1 MCSSAAPCAV
11 IIGMMGA
18 GKTRVGRE
26 VAHLMDIPFVD
37 ADIAIEHQIGMTI
50 PEFFEQFGEP
60 EFRRIEAD
68 VIEHTLATHP
78 GVFSL
83 GGGAPMTERVQQL
96 LETYKAQGGKVLYLM
111 AAPEEA
117 MERARRGGGRPMLD
131 GDADARW
138 MALYEQ
144 RDPVFRQVA
153 DVLVSTHGLTPT
165 MAAKKVQHMIDQRI
179 VHVSSAGAQP
189 YDVCIGDGV
198 LTSLEHMLG
207 KQPVR
212 VALIHTQPVQR
223 HSDRVRTLLRKAG
236 YQVSDIT
243 IPDAEA
249 GKTVQV
255 ADGVWRRLGDDGFT
269 RSDAIVGVGGGA
281 ATDVAGFVAATWMR
295 GIRYVNCPTSLLAM
309 VDASTGGKTGI
320 NTAAGK
326 NLVGSFYMPS
336 GVLADTSTLISLPN
350 DIFIE
355 GLGEVA
361 KSGFIMDAE
370 ILHILQKHADQL
382 RQWQPETSL
391 EELQPVVCEL
401 IERTV
406 RVKVHHVNAD
416 FTEQGLREF
425 LNYGHTLA
433 HAIEALEHF
442 SWRHGNAVAVGMV
455 YAAELAHLLGM
466 IDQDLVDM
474 HRSLLTS
481 LGLPTSWKHD
491 NFDDVLALMQK
502 DKKARGN
509 MLRFVLLDGIG
520 SVQHVENPPADAV
533 AEAFKKIQA

>member
-1 MCSSAAPCAV
+1 MEDSTAPCAV

-26 VAHLMDIPFVD
+26 VAHMMDVPFVD
-37 ADIAIEHQIGMTI
+37 ADIAIEQDIEMSI
-50 PEFFEQFGEP
+50 PAYFEQFGEP
-60 EFRRIEAD
+60 AFREIEAD
-68 VIEHTLATHP
+68 VIERTLQSHH

-83 GGGAPMTERVQQL
+83 GGGAPMTPRVQQL
-96 LETYKAQGGKVLYLM
+96 LDGYKAQGGKVIYLM

-117 MERARRGGGRPMLD
+117 MERARRGGGRPMLQ

-138 MALYEQ
+138 MMLYEQ

-153 DVLVSTHGLTPT
+153 NVLVSTQGLTPT

-179 VHVSSAGAQP
+179 VHVSSKGAQP

-198 LTSLEHMLG
+198 LSSLEHVLG
-207 KQPVR
+207 SQPVR
-212 VALIHTQPVQR
+212 VALIHTHPVQR

-236 YQVSDIT
+236 YTVSDIT

-255 ADGVWRRLGDDGFT
+255 ADGVWRRLGEDGFT

-281 ATDVAGFVAATWMR
+281 ATDVAGFIAATWMR

-320 NTAAGK
+320 NTEAGK
-326 NLVGSFYMPS
+326 NLVGSFYTPA
-336 GVLADTSTLISLPN
+336 GVLADTSTLVSLPN
-350 DIFIE
+350 DIFVE
-355 GLGEVA
+355 GLGEVI
-361 KSGFIMDAE
+361 KSGFIMDQE
-370 ILHILQKHADQL
+370 ILRIVGQYASDL
-382 RQWQPETSL
+382 RDWQPETSL
-391 EELQPVVCEL
+391 EQLQPVICEL

-406 RVKVHHVNAD
+406 RVKVHHVDAD
-416 FTEQGLREF
+416 FKEQGLREF

-442 SWRHGNAVAVGMV
+442 SWRHGNAVSVGMV

-474 HRSLLTS
+474 HRDILRAA
-481 LGLPTSWKHD
+481 GLPTSWHHD
-491 NFDDVLALMQK
+491 SFDDVLALMHK

-533 AEAFKKIQA
+533 AEAFKRIQA